1 MKKDKNNILIIASA
15 LGAMIAFLSASLT
28 LCMFENKTDFC
39 YVMKRKAKKA
49 IKQMEDKLE
58 M

>member
-1 MKKDKNNILIIASA
+1 MKKDKNAILLMSSA
-15 LGAMIAFLSASLT
+15 LGAMIGFLSTSLT
-28 LCMFENKTDFC
+28 LCIFENKTDFC

-49 IKQMEDKLE
+49 IKQMEDKFE